1 MPTDLMQF
9 IALLKN
15 GNPQQTMIN
24 MLSQM
29 SNGNPVLSNLLQLA
43 KAGDTKSIEQVARN
57 IVKEKGMDFDKEFQ
71 NFKQNLKF

>member
-29 SNGNPVLSNLLQLA
+29 SNGNPVLSNLLQLV
-43 KAGDTKSIEQVARN
+43 KAGDTKGIEQVARN